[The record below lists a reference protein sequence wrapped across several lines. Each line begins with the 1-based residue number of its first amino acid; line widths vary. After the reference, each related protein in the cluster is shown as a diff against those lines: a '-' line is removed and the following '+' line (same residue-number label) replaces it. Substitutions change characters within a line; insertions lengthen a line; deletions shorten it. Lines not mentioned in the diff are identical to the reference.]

1 MSGMAVWGEGVNPEI
16 IYISCGALEK
26 RNECGPSWGHLA
38 PRESET
44 QEEEMGTE
52 VTAAASGETRESWE
66 ENPIDF
72 HNNNVVQNFFRFIVH
87 IQAFLSAS
95 F

>member
-1 MSGMAVWGEGVNPEI
+1 MPVILKLYSF
-16 IYISCGALEK
+16 K
-26 RNECGPSWGHLA
+26 HLKFCWTF
-38 PRESET
+38 RESET

-52 VTAAASGETRESWE
+52 VTVAAAAASGETRESWE

>member
-1 MSGMAVWGEGVNPEI
+1 M
-16 IYISCGALEK
+16 
-26 RNECGPSWGHLA
+26 HLKFCCTF
-38 PRESET
+38 RESET

-52 VTAAASGETRESWE
+52 VTAAEAVAAVASGETRESWE

-72 HNNNVVQNFFRFIVH
+72 HNNNVVQIFFRFIVH
-87 IQAFLSAS
+87 IQAFLTAS

>member
-1 MSGMAVWGEGVNPEI
+1 MAVVRKYNFAKLDVLSFKL
-16 IYISCGALEK
+16 YK
-26 RNECGPSWGHLA
+26 FKHLKFCCTF
-38 PRESET
+38 RESEK

-72 HNNNVVQNFFRFIVH
+72 HNNNVVQKFFRFIVH